1 MNWPWSCEVKS
12 RDQGRRSRMP
22 KGFDGVISLDF
33 EIVAREFQDHEID
46 STTYLGGKSIS
57 EN

>member
-1 MNWPWSCEVKS
+1 
-12 RDQGRRSRMP
+12 MP